1 MYFIPTPYFLINKYN
16 YYRMAKA
23 KSIQKNKQLIV
34 IGDPY
39 SGSPPKS
46 EQDATATTIFFLG
59 VKVNGNDPI
68 F

>member
-1 MYFIPTPYFLINKYN
+1 
-16 YYRMAKA
+16 MAKA